1 MSNKSVALKILAVL
15 GAVAGGA
22 ALVGSDKERIVKF
35 RENLAK
41 AGGLFA
47 GTAARAMQGNDISY
61 ANGQW
66 NITPH
71 HEEPAKKLDTFSDAP
86 SYNACPYG
94 IDPDKWANM
103 YYSDQ
108 QQYMKLIKM
117 QHDHEIELKQLEVK
131 KAQAEAAAAGV
142 TIETVKE
149 EKEEN
154 ANEG

>member
-1 MSNKSVALKILAVL
+1 MSNKSVALKILAAL

-22 ALVGSDKERIVKF
+22 ALLGSDKEKVVKF

-71 HEEPAKKLDTFSDAP
+71 HEEPAKKLETTDTTN
-86 SYNACPYG
+86 YNACPYG

-142 TIETVKE
+142 VIETVKE
-149 EKEEN
+149 EKEDN
-154 ANEG
+154 TNEG

>member
-71 HEEPAKKLDTFSDAP
+71 HEESAKKLDTQETQT
-86 SYNACPYG
+86 YNACPYG

-154 ANEG
+154 TNEG

>member
-22 ALVGSDKERIVKF
+22 ALVGSDKERVVKF

-41 AGGLFA
+41 AGGLFT
-47 GTAARAMQGNDISY
+47 GTAVRAMQGNDISY

-71 HEEPAKKLDTFSDAP
+71 HEEPAKKLDIPDPPT
-86 SYNACPYG
+86 YNACPYG

-142 TIETVKE
+142 VIETVKE

-154 ANEG
+154 TNEG

>member
-1 MSNKSVALKILAVL
+1 MSNKSIALKILAAL
-15 GAVAGGA
+15 GAVAGGV
-22 ALVGSDKERIVKF
+22 ALVGSDKEKIVKF

-41 AGGLFA
+41 AGGLFM

-61 ANGQW
+61 SNGQW

-71 HEEPAKKLDTFSDAP
+71 HEEPAKKLETTDATVN
-86 SYNACPYG
+86 NACPYG

-142 TIETVKE
+142 VIETVKE
-149 EKEEN
+149 EKEDD
-154 ANEG
+154 AK